1 MCATTPQHNP
11 SSTKRSTSST
21 AQAARR
27 SALLLTA
34 SRLMIQEAASAAT
47 DTVTATATDTK
58 IIQGRRDYMNS
69 AQPMQTDFSNKLP
82 AKTFYRFIKRT
93 FDIIVSILALIIL
106 SPFFIIIAACI
117 KLGDREPV
125 FFGHRR
131 IGRNGREFKLYKF
144 RSMVTNAENE
154 IESKSCE
161 CCS

>member
-1 MCATTPQHNP
+1 
-11 SSTKRSTSST
+11 
-21 AQAARR
+21 
-27 SALLLTA
+27 
-34 SRLMIQEAASAAT
+34 
-47 DTVTATATDTK
+47 
-58 IIQGRRDYMNS
+58 MNS

>member
-1 MCATTPQHNP
+1 
-11 SSTKRSTSST
+11 
-21 AQAARR
+21 
-27 SALLLTA
+27 
-34 SRLMIQEAASAAT
+34 
-47 DTVTATATDTK
+47 
-58 IIQGRRDYMNS
+58 MNS

-117 KLGDREPV
+117 KLGDRGPV

-144 RSMVTNAENE
+144 RSMVTNAEELIKEFTPEQKEEFEKNFKLE
-154 IESKSCE
+154 DDPRITKVGKILRKTSLDELPQLWNILKGDMSIVGPRPVTEEETPNK
-161 CCS
+161 